1 MKQWYAVHVRPRSEK
16 KVAASLE
23 ISGTDYYLPLVTTL
37 RQWSDRKKKVQ
48 LPLIPGYCFVHVEE
62 REFLGVLQHI
72 HVITFVKTDGSPA
85 VIPGCQIEFIRRM
98 LNQSE
103 IQFELL
109 QQMPKPG
116 QEVEIIAG
124 PMIGLRA
131 EVVRTNKKSKVIL
144 RMEAIG
150 TAIRVEVPL
159 SSVMLTHTT
168 EHPAD

>member
-1 MKQWYAVHVRPRSEK
+1 MKHWYAVHVRPRSEK
-16 KVAASLE
+16 KAAAGLE
-23 ISGTDYYLPLVTTL
+23 ASGMEYYLPLVITM

-48 LPLIPGYCFVHVEE
+48 IPLIPGYCFVNVEE
-62 REFLGVLQHI
+62 RDFLPVLQQN
-72 HVITFVKTDGSPA
+72 HVVNFVKTEGRPA
-85 VIPGCQIEFIRRM
+85 VIPACQIDFLRRM
-98 LNQSE
+98 LDQSE
-103 IQFELL
+103 IEFELL